1 MSGVRPWYS
10 QNGSGMVRGTWGAT
24 AGSYRGS
31 RGYGSGYRSAYGRG
45 GHKGTSGG
53 YRGGSTSN
61 GSRGMG
67 LKAYIDKRFEEQDK
81 KNLETDERLDKHE
94 TMINSDRRAVAKL

>member
-1 MSGVRPWYS
+1 
-10 QNGSGMVRGTWGAT
+10 MVRGTWGAT

>member
-1 MSGVRPWYS
+1 
-10 QNGSGMVRGTWGAT
+10 MVRGTWGAR

-31 RGYGSGYRSAYGRG
+31 RGYGRGYWSAYGRG

-53 YRGGSTSN
+53 YRGGSSSN

-67 LKAYIDKRFEEQDK
+67 LKAYIDKKFAEQDQ

>member
-1 MSGVRPWYS
+1 
-10 QNGSGMVRGTWGAT
+10 MVRGTWGAR

-45 GHKGTSGG
+45 GHKGISGG
-53 YRGGSTSN
+53 YRGGSTSSGGYRGGSTSD

-67 LKAYIDKRFEEQDK
+67 LKAYIDKRFAEQDK